1 MLKIDDPRYFRTDSG
16 QKMYERF
23 KERNVELNYLRND
36 GLIYSENKSLALS
49 FYEFQKALGDI
60 ASHKSFKEITFS
72 RQQINTIN
80 SRVDL
85 NNLSPI

>member
-36 GLIYSENKSLALS
+36 GLIY
-49 FYEFQKALGDI
+49 
-60 ASHKSFKEITFS
+60 
-72 RQQINTIN
+72 
-80 SRVDL
+80 
-85 NNLSPI
+85 